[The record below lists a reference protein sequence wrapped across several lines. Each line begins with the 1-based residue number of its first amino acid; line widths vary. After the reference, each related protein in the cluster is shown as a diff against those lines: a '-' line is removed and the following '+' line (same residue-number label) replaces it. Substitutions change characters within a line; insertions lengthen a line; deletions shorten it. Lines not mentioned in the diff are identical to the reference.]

1 MIIDAEVIDQP
12 NAGEYLEKIYD
23 ISTPWS
29 SSEWTWIKFTTDVYS
44 EWVGH
49 FRGSPRGVAL
59 SVKHSCILV
68 LTSDFLYKLSLSDGE
83 LLAYEA
89 EPQLR
94 ALTVTPEGEFLA
106 ADYYSIVK
114 LDTDLQTTQLI
125 DSPIQM
131 DYITFGK
138 WNNTTLTIQCT
149 EFLTDE
155 KKVSLELDGE
165 TFEIR
170 KHIRENK

>member
-1 MIIDAEVIDQP
+1 MIIDAEVIEQP

-29 SSEWTWIKFTTDVYS
+29 SSEWTWIKFTTDVYR

-49 FRGSPRGVAL
+49 LRGSPRGVAL

-83 LLAYEA
+83 LVAYEA
-89 EPQLR
+89 ESQFR
-94 ALTVTPEGEFLA
+94 ELTVTHSGEFLA

-114 LDTDLQTTQLI
+114 LDPDLQTIQHL

-131 DYITFGK
+131 DNISFGEWTNSK
-138 WNNTTLTIQCT
+138 LIIQCT
-149 EFLTDE
+149 EFLNDARKLT
-155 KKVSLELDGE
+155 LELDSE
-165 TFEIR
+165 TLVMWITR
-170 KHIRENK
+170 K